1 MKQAGKLVLAM
12 MLASSML
19 LTGCAS
25 LLEREYSTVEPHTEQ
40 FWESEAAGTLRAESR
55 QDVVNDLLILISQHT
70 EKATLRL
77 YNYTDDVNVAEM
89 LQKATD
95 EVRRETPMGAYAVE
109 YITTETQR
117 QRGYDEVDIHIAYR
131 RTQEQ
136 VQAMVNATSTAAL
149 PNLLDSA
156 VEEGKEKLAVRVS
169 YWGTDEPAGIDA
181 MLADARERWGLTD
194 AAPWTVSYYPS
205 PEQAGIVE
213 LSLPTEPLPQEE
225 LPEGQLPEG
234 AEPAENTAE
243 VPGPETGEA
252 AAPEADPGAVPAAEG
267 KS

>member
-1 MKQAGKLVLAM
+1 MKKRIIAAGA
-12 MLASSML
+12 AACL
-19 LTGCAS
+19 LLSGCAS
-25 LLEREYSTVEPHTEQ
+25 LLERRYTTVEEHSSKY
-40 FWESEAAGTLRAESR
+40 WEEEAANVLRAESY
-55 QDVVNDLLILISQHT
+55 QDLVNDILLLVGSHT
-70 EKATLRL
+70 PDARMRL
-77 YNYTDDVNVAEM
+77 YYFEDTAAVADALER
-89 LQKATD
+89 AAA
-95 EVRRETPMGAYAVE
+95 EVKQETPMGAYAVE

-156 VEEGKEKLAVRVS
+156 VEEGKEELAVRVS

-181 MLADARERWGLTD
+181 MLADARERWGLTE

-243 VPGPETGEA
+243 VPGPEAGEA
-252 AAPEADPGAVPAAEG
+252 AVPEADPGAVPAAEG

>member
-1 MKQAGKLVLAM
+1 MKKRIIAAGA
-12 MLASSML
+12 AACL
-19 LTGCAS
+19 LLSGCAS
-25 LLEREYSTVEPHTEQ
+25 LLERRYTTVEEHSSKY
-40 FWESEAAGTLRAESR
+40 WEEEAANVLRAESY
-55 QDVVNDLLILISQHT
+55 QDLVNDILLLVGSHT
-70 EKATLRL
+70 PDARMRL
-77 YNYTDDVNVAEM
+77 YYFEDTAAVADALER
-89 LQKATD
+89 AAA
-95 EVRRETPMGAYAVE
+95 EVKQETPMGAYAVE

-156 VEEGKEKLAVRVS
+156 VEEGKEELAVRVS
-169 YWGTDEPAGIDA
+169 YWGTDEPAGIAA
-181 MLADARERWGLTD
+181 MLTDARERWGLTD
-194 AAPWTVSYYPS
+194 AAPWTVSYYPG

-234 AEPAENTAE
+234 AESAENTVE
-243 VPGPETGEA
+243 VPAPETGEA
-252 AAPEADPGAVPAAEG
+252 AAPETDIGGVPAAEE